1 MRLAPKVP
9 PLRRRLVV
17 LCAADL
23 PKMDR
28 FSGASDPFAV
38 VYWNDE
44 KVGQTPVL
52 RKTLSPQWG
61 LTVPLDIPRPEG
73 GVVRVEVFDHDSVR
87 AVTTLQP
94 SWLSRSAAPRAFC
107 DPFLGAVHYRG
118 ARDGRRGSGA
128 CTTASS
134 QRGQRS

>member
-87 AVTTLQP
+87 AVATLQP

-118 ARDGRRGSGA
+118 ARDGRRRPGA
-128 CTTASS
+128 
-134 QRGQRS
+134 